1 MGEESE
7 ESKEITA
14 PKIMLFIACLFILAE
29 AIAYL
34 YLAGIDAMMI
44 LYGILGLVFVFII
57 FISLDLVSLGPVKLT
72 YWWWLMLI
80 IGVILVV
87 FNYLVGGNYF
97 TPILVLLAVIV
108 DLVTQKKDINA
119 SKIVLL
125 FGIAFAVWDC
135 VSIFIGFTPGAEVIL
150 VNAIFGLILAII
162 LLILVLDLV
171 DIKIPYNWWT
181 VLTIAF
187 VIYTWVSPFVIGT
200 FPVLGFGGII
210 LMIGWVLILLA
221 L

>member
-1 MGEESE
+1 MAE

-14 PKIMLFIACLFILAE
+14 PKLILFIAMLFILQE
-29 AIAYL
+29 AIVYF
-34 YLAGIDAMMI
+34 YVAGTDALFI
-44 LYGILGLVFVFII
+44 LYGIIGLVFVFII

-72 YWWWLMLI
+72 YWWWLMLV
-80 IGVILVV
+80 IGVVLII
-87 FNYLVGGNYF
+87 FNFLAGGTYF

-108 DLVTQKKDINA
+108 DLVTDKKDINA
-119 SKIVLL
+119 SKIILL
-125 FGIAFAVWDC
+125 FGIAFAIWDC
-135 VSIFIGFTPGAEVIL
+135 VATFIGFAPGAEIFL

-171 DIKIPYNWWT
+171 DIKIPFNWWV

-187 VIYTWVSPFVIGT
+187 VIFYWITPGAVLLST
-200 FPVLGFGGII
+200 YPVAGFGGII
-210 LMIGWVLILLA
+210 LMIGWLLMLLA